1 MLVGVRD
8 YISERGSC
16 SLAEISDYFTM
27 SPEAMRG
34 VLSHWIRKG
43 KITREFLG
51 CNKGCVSCAPE
62 MLEFYYW
69 KAEFDHCQNIPICN
83 LLYQ

>member
-16 SLAEISDYFTM
+16 SLADISSYFKM
-27 SPEAMRG
+27 SPDAMRG

-43 KITREFLG
+43 KIKKEFSG
-51 CNKGCVSCAPE
+51 CSSGCVSCAPE
-62 MLEFYYW
+62 ILELYYW
-69 KAEFDHCQNIPICN
+69 KDGSCNSHNIPLCN
-83 LLYQ
+83 LL